1 MSQAEG
7 EKPEISFL
15 AVGGAKGRG
24 WGHLDKFPYIIIV
37 SKTSSEE
44 KKYDYFAYPMD
55 AFLESGYLF

>member
-1 MSQAEG
+1 MVPTVGVPGRRGKARD
-7 EKPEISFL
+7 SFL

-44 KKYDYFAYPMD
+44 KKI
-55 AFLESGYLF
+55 